1 MLSTFIIALREG
13 LEAALIVGIL
23 VAYVVKTG
31 RSTLLK
37 PIWSGVCLALALSF
51 GLGAFLSYSS
61 TQLSERGEEIF
72 AGTSSVI
79 AVALVT
85 WMVFWM
91 KRAARGL
98 RDELHGKVDKAHLGG
113 PFTIAVTAFFAVA
126 REGLETALFIY
137 TNFYFIAIY
146 ISNCIIS
153 SVN

>member
-31 RSTLLK
+31 RSSLLK
-37 PIWSGVCLALALSF
+37 PIWSGVSVAIALSL

-61 TQLSERGEEIF
+61 TQLTSRGEAIF

-113 PFTIAVTAFFAVA
+113 PLTIAVTAFFAVA
-126 REGLETALFIY
+126 REGL
-137 TNFYFIAIY
+137 
-146 ISNCIIS
+146 
-153 SVN
+153 

>member
-31 RSTLLK
+31 RSYLLK
-37 PIWSGVCLALALSF
+37 PIWSGVTVALALSF
-51 GLGAFLSYSS
+51 ALGAFLSYSS

-91 KRAARGL
+91 KRAAR
-98 RDELHGKVDKAHLGG
+98 
-113 PFTIAVTAFFAVA
+113 
-126 REGLETALFIY
+126 
-137 TNFYFIAIY
+137 
-146 ISNCIIS
+146 
-153 SVN
+153 

>member
-31 RSTLLK
+31 RSNLLK
-37 PIWSGVCLALALSF
+37 PIWSGVLLALALSF

-85 WMVFWM
+85 WTVFWM

-113 PFTIAVTAFFAVA
+113 PLTIAVQPSLQLLAKVLKLLSLSIPTFVQSGQHLLPQSASFLV
-126 REGLETALFIY
+126 
-137 TNFYFIAIY
+137 
-146 ISNCIIS
+146 
-153 SVN
+153 